1 MELRS
6 RDEDNAPAL
15 SPPENDGDRAD
26 GEEIFETVFLVEL
39 LLLLSGDKVVTFFED
54 EETDNVGLIEDF
66 LTVSDL
72 FIEDPV
78 DVVRFRFADDTG
90 TDFLV
95 SERLAL
101 DVGFVATEGN
111 ELLLS
116 SGADRLTGST
126 TERMVVFLPEVVLIL
141 LPDLVVEVDDFSE
154 APPVL
159 FRLVTEIDFEFRN
172 EEDTVAFVRLE
183 LKVTPP
189 VDSVFF
195 IIEAAGANNNDASV
209 TPVFADSVPFFVP
222 SAAFPEDCFS
232 KFWGFSTKPSV
243 DCATESSIFS

>member
-1 MELRS
+1 MTTKVITTSSPAFISTCGRTINLESRLSGVVGFLRPDKLELRS

-26 GEEIFETVFLVEL
+26 GEETFETVFLVEL

-126 TERMVVFLPEVVLIL
+126 TE
-141 LPDLVVEVDDFSE
+141 
-154 APPVL
+154 
-159 FRLVTEIDFEFRN
+159 
-172 EEDTVAFVRLE
+172 
-183 LKVTPP
+183 
-189 VDSVFF
+189 
-195 IIEAAGANNNDASV
+195 
-209 TPVFADSVPFFVP
+209 
-222 SAAFPEDCFS
+222 
-232 KFWGFSTKPSV
+232 
-243 DCATESSIFS
+243 